1 MTCTNASAANAA
13 YIALLAGEDF
23 NLAPVDLE
31 ASEFILPSS
40 NNQVVVRVN
49 SDDVTTKAVGGTGTF
64 DVFSA
69 GIAAHLQGEYEAN
82 RITGAD
88 FTKAYISLMESALVQ
103 SVQFSLNKEQMYWQS
118 QLIQAQA
125 ITARVALM
133 TAKVQLAQAE
143 MDAKTSAANFALT
156 KAKIRESELAS
167 CAAQYNLE
175 TTLPKETALLH
186 SQIGKTNAEIGIA
199 LEQRLQ
205 VIEQTAL
212 TASQREEV
220 ESQTAINVEQRLN
233 VIEQTAVTHAQIAK
247 TESDTAVNTAQRL
260 QILAQTTLTEKQSL
274 KTESETAINV
284 VQRLQVMKETDLL
297 TAQIAK
303 TESDTAINTAQ
314 LLQMAKQLLL
324 MDSQIEKTDAEI
336 LHTEAQTSFVA
347 KQAAKIDSDILTA
360 IKERLHLDSQIELS
374 EAQVVKLGEDILL
387 TREQKETVRAN
398 TIGTRS
404 DGTPIEGLVG
414 NQIAKTSKEIMMIHE
429 QMEAARASTSS
440 TRLDGSPVAGSIG
453 KQMALHQ
460 AQIESFERD
469 AETKIAKL
477 MVDMWVT
484 QKTIDEGLLPPS
496 GFDNTAMNAV
506 IGALRTNTGI

>member
-23 NLAPVDLE
+23 NLTPVDLE

-49 SDDVTTKAVGGTGTF
+49 SDDVTTKVVGGTGTF

-125 ITARVALM
+125 ITARVALI

-303 TESDTAINTAQ
+303 TESDTAINTVQRLQIMEQTELVTAQIAKTESDTAINTAQ
-314 LLQMAKQLLL
+314 LLQMTKQLDL
-324 MDSQIEKTDAEI
+324 MDSQIEKMN
-336 LHTEAQTSFVA
+336 
-347 KQAAKIDSDILTA
+347 
-360 IKERLHLDSQIELS
+360 
-374 EAQVVKLGEDILL
+374 EDILL

-440 TRLDGSPVAGSIG
+440 TRLDGDAVTGSIG

-484 QKTIDEGLLPPS
+484 QKTIDEGLLAPS
-496 GFDNTAMNAV
+496 RFDNTAMNAV

>member
-1 MTCTNASAANAA
+1 MTCSNTSAANAA
-13 YIALLAGEDF
+13 YTALLAGEDF
-23 NLAPVDLE
+23 NLTPVDLE

-40 NNQVVVRVN
+40 NNEVVTRVN
-49 SDDVTTKAVGGTGTF
+49 SDDVTTQVIGGTGTF
-64 DVFSA
+64 DVFASS
-69 GIAAHLQGEYEAN
+69 IAAHLKGEFEAN
-82 RITGAD
+82 RITGAE

-103 SVQFSLNKEQMYWQS
+103 SVQFSLNKEQMFWQS

-156 KAKIRESELAS
+156 KAKIRESELAA

-175 TTLPKETALLH
+175 TTLPKQTSLLH

-199 LEQRLQ
+199 VEQRQQ

-212 TASQREEV
+212 TTSQRAEV
-220 ESQTAINVEQRLN
+220 DSQTAINAQQRLQLIAQTALTESQRLEVNSQTAINNEQRLQ
-233 VIEQTAVTHAQIAK
+233 IIKQTALTHAQIAK
-247 TESDTAVNTAQRL
+247 TESDTA
-260 QILAQTTLTEKQSL
+260 
-274 KTESETAINV
+274 INA
-284 VQRLQVMKETDLL
+284 E
-297 TAQIAK
+297 
-303 TESDTAINTAQ
+303 Q

-336 LHTEAQTSFVA
+336 LHTEAQTSFVS
-347 KQAAKIDSDILTA
+347 KQAAKVDSDILTA
-360 IKERLHLDSQIELS
+360 VKERLHLDSQIELS
-374 EAQVVKLGEDILL
+374 EAQVVKMGEDILL
-387 TREQKETVRAN
+387 AREQKETVRAN

-404 DGTPIEGLVG
+404 DGTPIAGLVG
-414 NQIAKTSKEIMMIHE
+414 NQIAKTSKEILMIHE
-429 QMEAARASTSS
+429 QMEAARASTNS
-440 TRLDGSPVAGSIG
+440 TRLDGSPVTGSIG

-460 AQIESFERD
+460 AQIKSFERD

-484 QKTIDEGLLPPS
+484 QKTIDEGLLAPS

>member
-23 NLAPVDLE
+23 NLTPVDLE

-220 ESQTAINVEQRLN
+220 DSQTAINVEQRLN

-260 QILAQTTLTEKQSL
+260 QIMEQTEL
-274 KTESETAINV
+274 V
-284 VQRLQVMKETDLL
+284 

-303 TESDTAINTAQ
+303 TESDTDINTAQ
-314 LLQMAKQLLL
+314 LLQMAKQLDL
-324 MDSQIEKTDAEI
+324 MDSQIAKSNSDI
-336 LHTEAQTSFVA
+336 LYTEAQTTFIG
-347 KQAAKIDSDILTA
+347 KQAEKIDSDILTA
-360 IKERLHLDSQIELS
+360 EKERLHLDSQIELS
-374 EAQVVKLGEDILL
+374 AAQIEKMNEDILL

-404 DGTPIEGLVG
+404 DGTEITGLVG
-414 NQIAKTSKEIMMIHE
+414 NQIAKTSKEILMIHE

-440 TRLDGSPVAGSIG
+440 TRLDGGTVAGSIG

-484 QKTIDEGLLPPS
+484 QKTIDEGLLAPS
-496 GFDNTAMNAV
+496 GFDNVAMNAV
-506 IGALRTNTGI
+506 MGALRSNAGI